1 MANKVYVA
9 QEAAITFQDSGGSA
23 VITLNNLAAATGR
36 VSARYDRGAGSI
48 ATRYLMKCVFDKGV
62 AGVVGQIINVYV
74 FTSDGTDADGTV
86 GTSDAALTA
95 NQALNC
101 FERPYPVV
109 VNTTS
114 TSVKITQSYI
124 VEIPTRYFSIG
135 VMNSTTGLLRASANV
150 CTISLTPIPDEIQ

>member
-1 MANKVYVA
+1 MANKIYTA
-9 QEAAITFQDSGGSA
+9 IETAITFQDSGGSA
-23 VITLNNLAAATGR
+23 VITLNNLAANVGR

-48 ATRYLMKCVFDKGV
+48 ASRYLLRGVFDKGV
-62 AGVVGQIINVYV
+62 AGVVGQIINMYI
-74 FTSDGTDADGTV
+74 FTSDGTNADGTV
-86 GTSDAALTA
+86 GTADAALTA

-101 FERPYPVV
+101 FDRPYPVV

-114 TSVKITQSYI
+114 TSVKITQSFI

-135 VMNSTTGLLRASANV
+135 VMNSLIGLLRASANV